1 MEQNRPQSE
10 PVFSPYKLI
19 QNVSENCYDIIKR
32 DNEKILAKFFY
43 SFEDEDYYKEYSAF
57 NAANRAI
64 VRLNDERYDLYSQA
78 VDNIKWKMIHYLH
91 DKFKNKSIEDL
102 RGETF
107 GEMVRSLDETLS
119 LQNFYKI
126 NF

>member
-19 QNVSENCYDIIKR
+19 QNVSDNCYDIIKR

-64 VRLNDERYDLYSQA
+64 HRLNDERYELYSQA
-78 VDNIKWKMIHYLH
+78 IDNIKWKMIQYLH
-91 DKFKNKSIEDL
+91 DEFKNKSIEDL

-107 GEMVRSLDETLS
+107 GEMVRSLDNS
-119 LQNFYKI
+119 LNFQNFCKI
-126 NF
+126 DF